1 MDETWD
7 RSSNEEASKRFR
19 RLLSE
24 VQKDENEILPS
35 PDGLLPEIPG
45 VEPIQNGEP
54 AAEFAMNAGE
64 EAASN
69 SLEDNTGTPGEQA
82 APGAEIEAQRRP
94 EESLMPSDT
103 QPTAENEGPNAPQQA
118 GLEPA
123 QGPDEAEPGSL
134 KAGEPL
140 STASE
145 TLASPETEAPNAEQV
160 VQAEA
165 PELEDTQPSRPLPTV
180 PAPQPPPGTVSGET
194 LIGSRLPAY
203 RFSQDSGS
211 QTTLP
216 RRVDEID
223 RDATRVTPAAYS
235 ATSQPVPTPSGR
247 TRRTA
252 PASSVS
258 YTGQTRRAGS
268 VWDAEQ
274 PGQPV
279 QRAQTPGA
287 SGVPPRGASRR
298 RGQASPAGPASFD
311 YRRGLGCLARFLV
324 FSLFAV
330 VLLAVCAGS
339 ILVYMYYDIARDLPD
354 VTTLRE
360 KTSQFETTRILDR
373 NGNVLY
379 EILDPNAGRRTYVPL
394 SKISPY
400 LVAATIATEDQNF
413 YSHPGFDVLAIFR
426 AFWQNYRSGET
437 VSGASTITQQL
448 ARALLFEPE
457 EATEKTYTRK
467 IREAVLA
474 AEITRR
480 YTKDEI
486 LELYLN
492 EIYYGNLAY
501 GIEAAASTYF
511 GATASTLTLGQAA
524 FLAGLP
530 QAPAV
535 YDVYTNPEITFKRQE
550 DVLVLMYEA
559 SQREGCIYVSNSPQ
573 RVCLDPVAAAQ
584 AANEIKTYNFRSPD
598 VQMRYPHWVNYIRY
612 LLEQQYDP
620 QTIYRSG
627 FTVYTTIDPALQD
640 AAERVI
646 REQVESLVDRH
657 VTDGALVAI
666 RPSTG
671 EILAMVG
678 SADFYNEAISGQVNM
693 AISPRQPGSAIKP
706 MTYLAAFELG
716 WTPATL
722 LWDVPS
728 EFSPSGLNDPYSQPY
743 IPVNYDG
750 RFRGPVTVR
759 TALANSLNIPAV
771 KALDFVEVY
780 DNPNTPEE
788 DGLISFARRVGITTL
803 NRDDYGLSLTLGG
816 GEVTLLEMTNFY
828 ATLANSGRRLPSV
841 AITSILDH
849 AGNPVYQYQPP
860 AGDQVVRPEHAYL
873 ITSILSD
880 NEARAPSFGLN
891 SVLNLPFPAAAKT
904 GTTNDF
910 RDNWTLGYNP
920 DVAVGVWMG
929 NADFT
934 PMQDTTGLTGAAP
947 AWAAFMQTAVETITG
962 GNPTPFS
969 RPAGVVEYVI
979 CSLSGTQPSEWC
991 PSQRSEI
998 FAADQPP
1005 LPKENDLWQRV
1016 KIDAWTGLKASPA
1029 CSEFTE
1035 ERFVLNVTDPWAKK
1049 WLRRN
1054 EDGRRWLRDIG
1065 FDEDLAFTP
1074 ERECQADDPRPVLGF
1089 ASLRDGQRIVENP
1102 LDIYAQAGATAWFDF
1117 WTLEYGLGRD
1127 PVDWDLLMESSRQV
1141 NQPDLIYTWD
1151 LADIPDG
1158 PVTLRLTLFSTEG
1171 TKVEKEITLEMAV
1184 PTPTPT
1190 VTPTPTQT
1198 ATPTQTLVPTA
1209 PPTATQAPT
1218 QTSPPPT
1225 APPAPTQAPPT
1236 AAPTTAVPDQVSP
1249 TEARDE
1255 P

>member
-1 MDETWD
+1 MDENWD
-7 RSSNEEASKRFR
+7 RSPKEEAGKRFR

-24 VQKDENEILPS
+24 VENDEHITLPS
-35 PDGLLPEIPG
+35 PEELLSEEPQIEAAETGAPDGGSAADAEAAGVAPNLVEAEAALPPGVSSGETANGDENQAPVQPEITASHSDTPEAP
-45 VEPIQNGEP
+45 VDPAASEP
-54 AAEFAMNAGE
+54 ALSAGD
-64 EAASN
+64 AG
-69 SLEDNTGTPGEQA
+69 TGQPGEGEQPASGPGLNASLDA
-82 APGAEIEAQRRP
+82 AAGSAEQ
-94 EESLMPSDT
+94 
-103 QPTAENEGPNAPQQA
+103 APQA
-118 GLEPA
+118 DEPA
-123 QGPDEAEPGSL
+123 
-134 KAGEPL
+134 
-140 STASE
+140 
-145 TLASPETEAPNAEQV
+145 
-160 VQAEA
+160 
-165 PELEDTQPSRPLPTV
+165 LEDTQPRRPLPPV
-180 PAPQPPPGTVSGET
+180 PSPQPPAAPISGET
-194 LIGSRLPAY
+194 QVVSRRPSYGNVQGSGPQA
-203 RFSQDSGS
+203 
-211 QTTLP
+211 TLP

-235 ATSQPVPTPSGR
+235 ASSQSVPTPSGR
-247 TRRTA
+247 TRRAA
-252 PASSVS
+252 PASSYS
-258 YTGQTRRAGS
+258 GAARRAGS
-268 VWDAEQ
+268 VWDADQ
-274 PGQPV
+274 TGQPI
-279 QRAQTPGA
+279 QRASAPGY
-287 SGVPPRGASRR
+287 SGAPPSGSRR
-298 RGQASPAGPASFD
+298 RGQNASVPPRSFD
-311 YRRGLGCLARFLV
+311 MRSSLGCLARILV
-324 FSLFAV
+324 FSLFAL
-330 VLLAVCAGS
+330 VLLAVCGGS
-339 ILVYMYYDIARDLPD
+339 ILVYMYYDIARELPD

-400 LVAATIATEDQNF
+400 LVAATIATEDRNF

-426 AFWQNYRSGET
+426 AFWQNYQSGET

-457 EATEKTYTRK
+457 EATEQSYIRK

-511 GATASTLTLGQAA
+511 GTTASALTLGQAS

-530 QAPAV
+530 QTPAV
-535 YDVYTNPEITFKRQE
+535 YDVHTNPEITFKRQE

-559 SQREGCIYVSNSPQ
+559 SQQEGCIYVSNSPQ

-584 AANEIKTYNFRSPD
+584 AANEVKTYDFRSPD
-598 VQMRYPHWVNYIRY
+598 VQMRFPHWVNYIRY

-627 FTVYTTIDPALQD
+627 FTVYTTIDPALQE

-646 REQVESLVDRH
+646 KEQVEGLADRH
-657 VTDGALVAI
+657 VSDGALIAI

-671 EILAMVG
+671 EVLAMVG
-678 SADFYNEAISGQVNM
+678 SADFYNEEISGQVNM
-693 AISPRQPGSAIKP
+693 AISPRQPGSAMKP

-750 RFRGPVTVR
+750 RFNGPVTVR

-803 NRDDYGLSLTLGG
+803 NQEDYGLSLTLGG
-816 GEVTLLEMTNFY
+816 GEVTLLELTNFY
-828 ATLANSGRRLPSV
+828 ATLANGGRRLPPV

-849 AGNPVYQYQPP
+849 AGNQVYQYQTPG
-860 AGDQVVRPEHAYL
+860 GDQVVRPEHAYL
-873 ITSILSD
+873 ISSILSD
-880 NEARAPSFGLN
+880 NEARAPMFGLN

-920 DVAVGVWMG
+920 DVAVGVWVG
-929 NADFT
+929 NADYT

-969 RPAGVVEYVI
+969 RPAGIVEYVV

-991 PSQRSEI
+991 PSQLSEI

-1005 LPKENDLWQRV
+1005 LPKEHDLWQRV
-1016 KIDAWTGLKASPA
+1016 EVDTWTGLKASPA
-1029 CSEFTE
+1029 CSDFTE
-1035 ERFVLNVTDPWAKK
+1035 ERFVLNITDSWAKK

-1054 EDGRRWLRDIG
+1054 EEGRRWLEDIG

-1117 WTLEYGLGRD
+1117 WTLEYGLGDD
-1127 PVDWDLLMESSRQV
+1127 PVEWDLLMESSAQV

-1151 LADIPDG
+1151 LSDVTDG

-1171 TKVEKEITLEMAV
+1171 SAVEKELTLDMAV

-1198 ATPTQTLVPTA
+1198 ATPTQTLLPTGT
-1209 PPTATQAPT
+1209 PTATQVPSQTPVPT
-1218 QTSPPPT
+1218 EPPSE
-1225 APPAPTQAPPT
+1225 PTQAPPPS
-1236 AAPTTAVPDQVSP
+1236 AVPTTLSP
-1249 TEARDE
+1249 ALTIPTGTREA